1 MRPTRPLAKLRHAL
15 LLIPLAFAALTSMPT
30 FAETEVIIR
39 EAPPPMR
46 VEAEPMGRPGYV
58 WDRGHWRWEGRGYV
72 WFPGHWQPVIR
83 NARWEPGHWEPR
95 GPNWRW
101 VEGHWIR

>member
-1 MRPTRPLAKLRHAL
+1 MRSTRPLAKLRHAL
-15 LLIPLAFAALTSMPT
+15 LLIPLAFATLTSTPT
-30 FAETEVIIR
+30 FAQPEIMIR

-46 VEAEPMGRPGYV
+46 VEGIPMERPGYA
-58 WDRGHWRWEGRGYV
+58 WDRGHWRWEGRGYAWV
-72 WFPGHWQPVIR
+72 PGHWQRVMR